1 MATKRP
7 LYIPTIVKD
16 ENYEP
21 STSRPRIFFWN
32 GLLESEGYYIEGYE
46 EGTTNIQSVGFQQ
59 IPYVDHYSA
68 SFGEVPSSGSKSL
81 LFFNEQNPY
90 GIEPQQNLYSNYW
103 NQYVQFLY
111 NPRTR
116 LVRVSAKIPL
126 AEYFDTELNDL
137 ITFRGNQYQLRAI
150 NNYNIQ
156 DGSCLVELI
165 GPVDQNVFDLS
176 AQSKVPDTST
186 TTTTTTVAP
195 TTTTTTTSSPTTTT
209 TTTSSPT
216 TTTTTTAAPTTTTT
230 TTAPTTTTTTTAAP
244 GSFATWYV
252 NDTEGGGYL
261 TDSAACSG
269 GNTFQVVY
277 TDPQYTD
284 FSTLDPF
291 STRFYSDQALTTEF
305 DGAGNYYGIS
315 TQNNAAIIEWVTIVG
330 SGFMFSKGFCL

>member
-7 LYIPTIVKD
+7 LYIPTIIKD

-32 GLLESEGYYIEGYE
+32 GLLESEGYYIEGYQ

-68 SFGEVPSSGSKSL
+68 ESGQVPSSGSKSL

-90 GIEPQQNLYSNYW
+90 GIEPQQNLYSEYW

-126 AEYFDTELNDL
+126 AEYFDTQLNDL

-156 DGSCLVELI
+156 DGSCIVELI

-176 AQSKVPDTST
+176 AQSQQPDTST

-230 TTAPTTTTTTTAAP
+230 TTSAPTTTTTTTI
-244 GSFATWYV
+244 GSLNEY
-252 NDTEGGGYL
+252 DT
-261 TDSAACSG
+261 TA
-269 GNTFQVVY
+269 N
-277 TDPQYTD
+277 P
-284 FSTLDPF
+284 
-291 STRFYSDQALTTEF
+291 RF
-305 DGAGNYYGIS
+305 GAGNSGTACSSITLQDKIYS
-315 TQNNAAIIEWVTIVG
+315 TRSNVSNIVAGDILYEDAGGTTPWDGGETSSQQWYRVTDGVTSIAVQIADNTG
-330 SGFMFSKGFCL
+330 EVLNKVLCL